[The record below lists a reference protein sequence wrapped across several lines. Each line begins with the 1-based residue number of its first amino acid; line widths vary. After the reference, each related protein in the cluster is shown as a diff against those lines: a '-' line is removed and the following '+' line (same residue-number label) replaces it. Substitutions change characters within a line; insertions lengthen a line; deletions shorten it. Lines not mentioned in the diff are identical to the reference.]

1 MPGFFREHL
10 RPLAGSALL
19 HLLLVATVAGLAIR
33 WTTSQP
39 PEQLAIEGVIMD
51 PSQLPRPAK
60 GRQAETPVPEAPRP
74 VPQTVPPVEDPG
86 LQAREK
92 AAATERARVEA
103 EALERELRD
112 RQAAQRRAAEEAE
125 QQRAAE
131 EARRKAAAEEAR
143 KKAEAE
149 EARRKAEAEEAQR
162 RKEAEQ
168 KAARE
173 AKLKAE
179 REAQLMAA
187 LTAEE
192 EATAIAQ
199 SGVVDEYRMLLT
211 QTIER
216 NWIRPPSAQAGLECE
231 LDVTQATG
239 GTVIDVRI
247 GRCNGDQAV
256 RESITNAVYRSSP
269 LPAPPDPRA
278 FQRKL
283 KIVFKPRE

>member
-19 HLLLVATVAGLAIR
+19 HLLLVATLAGLAIR

-51 PSQLPRPAK
+51 PSQLPRPSK
-60 GRQAETPVPEAPRP
+60 GRPSEAPVREAPRP
-74 VPQTVPPVEDPG
+74 VPETVPPAEDPG
-86 LQAREK
+86 VKAREE
-92 AAATERARVEA
+92 AAAAERARAEA
-103 EALERELRD
+103 EALEQELRE

-131 EARRKAAAEEAR
+131 EARRKAAAEEER

-149 EARRKAEAEEAQR
+149 EARRKAEAEEAR
-162 RKEAEQ
+162 RKKEAEQ

-179 REAQLMAA
+179 REAQLAAA
-187 LTAEE
+187 LAAEE

-199 SGVVDEYRMLLT
+199 SGVANEYQMLLE
-211 QTIER
+211 QTIQR
-216 NWIRPPSAQAGLECE
+216 NWIRPPSAQAGLECV
-231 LDVTQATG
+231 LDVTQAAG

-269 LPAPPDPRA
+269 LPAPPDPRL

-283 KIVFKPRE
+283 EIHFRPRE